1 MSVYKRVGR
10 TQCSG
15 AAGIIFFFFM
25 RAEGQR
31 QAHQSFSENGGSGEQ
46 SVSAEEERGSLEDP
60 LSADGGVFAGQ
71 RQLGRL

>member
-1 MSVYKRVGR
+1 MLG
-10 TQCSG
+10 SG
-15 AAGIIFFFFM
+15 WYYFCCV

-31 QAHQSFSENGGSGEQ
+31 QAHQSFSENGGSAEQ